1 MSPLVNAKKMIQNA
15 YENHYAVA
23 AININNL
30 EWIKAAL
37 LAAQETNSPLLLATS
52 EGAVKYM
59 GGYDNC
65 YAMVVNLIKQMN
77 IKTPVCLHLD
87 HGTYEGCIKAINAG
101 YSSIMYD
108 GSKLSIEENIKNT
121 KELLTI
127 TKLKG
132 VSVEVEVGSIGG
144 TEDGI
149 TSEGELANIDDC
161 YQMCLL
167 DIDMLACGIGNIHG
181 IYPKNWKGLNFNLL
195 KEISNKVNKPIV
207 LHGGSGISDEQILKA
222 INLGVA
228 KININTECQIAFS
241 NALQDHLTKAGDLIL
256 SKQYDPRKILAY
268 GVDAI
273 KNTII
278 DKFTKF
284 NSLNKIK

>member
-1 MSPLVNAKKMIQNA
+1 
-15 YENHYAVA
+15 
-23 AININNL
+23 
-30 EWIKAAL
+30 
-37 LAAQETNSPLLLATS
+37 
-52 EGAVKYM
+52 
-59 GGYDNC
+59 
-65 YAMVVNLIKQMN
+65 
-77 IKTPVCLHLD
+77 
-87 HGTYEGCIKAINAG
+87 
-101 YSSIMYD
+101 
-108 GSKLSIEENIKNT
+108 
-121 KELLTI
+121 
-127 TKLKG
+127 
-132 VSVEVEVGSIGG
+132 
-144 TEDGI
+144 
-149 TSEGELANIDDC
+149 
-161 YQMCLL
+161 
-167 DIDMLACGIGNIHG
+167 
-181 IYPKNWKGLNFNLL
+181 
-195 KEISNKVNKPIV
+195 VNKPIV

>member
-1 MSPLVNAKKMIQNA
+1 MFSLVNAKKMVQNA
-15 YENHYAVA
+15 YKNHYAIA

-65 YAMVVNLIKQMN
+65 YAMVVNLMKQMN

-87 HGTYEGCIKAINAG
+87 HGTYEGCIKAIDAG

-108 GSKLSIEENIKNT
+108 GSKISIQENIENT
-121 KELLTI
+121 KKLLAI
-127 TKLKG
+127 AKLKN

-149 TSEGELANIDDC
+149 TSEGELANVNDC

-181 IYPKNWKGLNFNLL
+181 LYPENWKGLNFDLL
-195 KEISNKVNKPIV
+195 KEINIKVNKPIV
-207 LHGGSGISDEQILKA
+207 LHGGSGISEEQILKA
-222 INLGVA
+222 ISLGVA

-241 NALQDHLTKAGDLIL
+241 NALQDHLIKAGDLVAA
-256 SKQYDPRKILAY
+256 KQYDPRKVLAY

-278 DKFTKF
+278 EKFTKF
-284 NSLNKIK
+284 NSLNKA